1 MGAPQRAAAS
11 HRDHD
16 VRLDPFGPAGA
27 AEAER
32 RTLPEAAKRSG
43 REVILGRLPQYF
55 AGRSQ
60 FATHARLNSN
70 KMKRQWHHLS
80 SLETV
85 RIEACQARKRLEMAC
100 LADRFPKKNPN
111 IAFFGWYTS
120 DK

>member
-43 REVILGRLPQYF
+43 KEVILGRLSQYF
-55 AGRSQ
+55 AGRNQ
-60 FATHARLNSN
+60 FATHARLNSD
-70 KMKRQWHHLS
+70 KMKRRWFDLS
-80 SLETV
+80 SFAT
-85 RIEACQARKRLEMAC
+85 CKSRLAK
-100 LADRFPKKNPN
+100 LAS
-111 IAFFGWYTS
+111 A
-120 DK
+120 